1 MISLSFIEGD
11 TFRNTVSLYHLIQP
25 EAYESQIRSLIDI
38 WRHQGY
44 MPDVRTCCL
53 RIYKIHTYSSRVVLA
68 TIMGWFK
75 AVATLTTS

>member
-1 MISLSFIEGD
+1 MILLSFAKGD

-44 MPDVRTCCL
+44 MPDVRTRWL
-53 RIYKIHTYSSRVVLA
+53 RIYKIHTNSFRVVLA
-68 TIMGWFK
+68 MIMGWFK
-75 AVATLTTS
+75 VAATLTTS